1 MIKVGITGNIGSGKS
16 TIAKLF
22 ALLGTPVYDAD
33 TRAKAI
39 MVEDIELKNELVKV
53 FGQEA
58 YFADGQLNR
67 TYLSQQVFNNPAQ
80 LNILNSIVHPA
91 VFRDF
96 NFWLNQYK
104 AAQIPY
110 ILKEAAL
117 LIESGSYKDLD
128 CLILVQADE
137 EIRLQRS
144 MARDA
149 ASAEAILVRMKN
161 QMPQENKVPFAHFFI
176 QNNYN
181 DLLIPQVLKI
191 HDELSLLSGKNE

>member
-16 TIAKLF
+16 TIARLF
-22 ALLGTPVYDAD
+22 ALLGAPVYNAD

-39 MVEDIELKNELVKV
+39 MVEDTELKNELVKV
-53 FGQEA
+53 FGQET

-80 LNILNSIVHPA
+80 LKILNSIVHPG

-96 NFWLNQYK
+96 NFWLNQF
-104 AAQIPY
+104 QTSQLPY

-128 CLILVQADE
+128 YLILVQADE

-149 ASAEAILVRMKN
+149 ASKEAILARMKN
-161 QMPQENKVPFAHFFI
+161 QMPQENKLPFAQFFI
-176 QNNYN
+176 QNNSK

-191 HDELSLLSGKNE
+191 HNELRLLSGKNE

>member
-53 FGQEA
+53 FGRET

-67 TYLSQQVFNNPAQ
+67 THLSQQVFNNPAQ
-80 LNILNSIVHPA
+80 LKILNSIVHPW

-96 NFWLNQYK
+96 NCWLNQYK
-104 AAQIPY
+104 TTRSPY

-117 LIESGSYKDLD
+117 LVESGSYKDLD
-128 CLILVQADE
+128 YLILVQADE
-137 EIRLQRS
+137 TIRLQRS
-144 MARDA
+144 IARDA
-149 ASAEAILVRMKN
+149 TSAEAILARMKN
-161 QMPQENKVPFAHFFI
+161 QMPQDNKVPFAKFFI
-176 QNNYN
+176 QNNHH

-191 HDELSLLSGKNE
+191 HRELCLLAGKSE

>member
-22 ALLGTPVYDAD
+22 ALLGTPVYNAD
-33 TRAKAI
+33 SRAKAI
-39 MVEDIELKNELVKV
+39 MVEDTELKNELVKV
-53 FGQEA
+53 FGNET

-67 TYLSQQVFNNPAQ
+67 TYLSQQVFNNPNQ
-80 LNILNSIVHPA
+80 LKILNSIVHPG

-117 LIESGSYKDLD
+117 LIESGSYKELD
-128 CLILVQADE
+128 YLILVQADE

-144 MARDA
+144 IARDA
-149 ASAEAILVRMKN
+149 ASAEAILARMKN
-161 QMPQENKVPFAHFFI
+161 QMPQENKVPFAQFFI

-191 HDELSLLSGKNE
+191 HNELILLSGKNE

>member
-16 TIAKLF
+16 TIARLF
-22 ALLGTPVYDAD
+22 ALLGAPVYNAD

-39 MVEDIELKNELVKV
+39 MVEDTELKNELVKI
-53 FGQEA
+53 FGQET

-67 TYLSQQVFNNPAQ
+67 THLSQQVFNNPDQ
-80 LNILNSIVHPA
+80 LKLLNSIVHPG

-96 NFWLNQYK
+96 NFWLNQFQT
-104 AAQIPY
+104 AQLPY

-128 CLILVQADE
+128 YLILVQADE

-149 ASAEAILVRMKN
+149 ASKEAILARMKN
-161 QMPQENKVPFAHFFI
+161 QMPQENKLPFAQFFI
-176 QNNYN
+176 QNNSK

-191 HDELSLLSGKNE
+191 HNELRLLSGKNE

>member
-22 ALLGTPVYDAD
+22 ALLGIPVYDAD
-33 TRAKAI
+33 SRAKSI
-39 MVEDIELKNELVKV
+39 MVEDEQLKSELITQ
-53 FGQEA
+53 FGQET
-58 YFADGQLNR
+58 YFADATLNR
-67 TYLSQQVFNNPAQ
+67 AHLSQQVFNNPAQ
-80 LNILNSIVHPA
+80 LKILNSIVHPG

-96 NFWLNQYK
+96 NFWLNQHK
-104 AAQIPY
+104 AAHTPY

-128 CLILVQADE
+128 YLILVQADE

-149 ASAEAILVRMKN
+149 ASAEAILARMKN
-161 QMPQENKVPFAHFFI
+161 QMPQENKLPFAQFFI
-176 QNNYN
+176 QNNN
-181 DLLIPQVLKI
+181 DLLIPQVLAI
-191 HDELSLLSGKNE
+191 HRELCLLSGKNE

>member
-22 ALLGTPVYDAD
+22 ALLGTPVYNAD
-33 TRAKAI
+33 SRAKAI
-39 MVEDIELKNELVKV
+39 MVEDTELKNELVKV
-53 FGQEA
+53 FGNET

-67 TYLSQQVFNNPAQ
+67 TYLSQQVFNNPNQ
-80 LNILNSIVHPA
+80 LKILNSIVHPA
-91 VFRDF
+91 IFRDF

-128 CLILVQADE
+128 YLILVQADE

-144 MARDA
+144 IARDA
-149 ASAEAILVRMKN
+149 ASAEAILARMKN
-161 QMPQENKVPFAHFFI
+161 QMPQENKVPFAQFII
-176 QNNYN
+176 QNNHN

-191 HDELSLLSGKNE
+191 HNELILLSGKNE

>member
-22 ALLGTPVYDAD
+22 ALLGAPVYDAD

-80 LNILNSIVHPA
+80 LKILNSIVHPA

-128 CLILVQADE
+128 YLILVQADE

-149 ASAEAILVRMKN
+149 ASAEAILARMKN
-161 QMPQENKVPFAHFFI
+161 QMPQENKVPFAQFFI
-176 QNNYN
+176 QNNHN

-191 HDELSLLSGKNE
+191 HNELSLLSGKNE

>member
-22 ALLGTPVYDAD
+22 ALLGAPVYDAD

-53 FGQEA
+53 FGQET

-80 LNILNSIVHPA
+80 LKILNSIVHPA

-96 NFWLNQYK
+96 NCWQNQFK
-104 AAQIPY
+104 TAQLPY
-110 ILKEAAL
+110 VLKEAAL

-137 EIRLQRS
+137 TIRLQRS
-144 MARDA
+144 MDRDA

-161 QMPQENKVPFAHFFI
+161 QMPQENKVPFAKFLI
-176 QNNYN
+176 QNNNN

-191 HDELSLLSGKNE
+191 HRELCLLGG

>member
-22 ALLGTPVYDAD
+22 ALLGAPVYDAD

-80 LNILNSIVHPA
+80 LKILNSIVHPA

-104 AAQIPY
+104 ATQIPY

-144 MARDA
+144 IARDA
-149 ASAEAILVRMKN
+149 ASAEAILARMKN
-161 QMPQENKVPFAHFFI
+161 QMPQENKVPFAQFFI